1 MHQQNNAALG
11 WEEQKER
18 KKKRNRRKKRR
29 EHKTFK
35 KMDQT
40 EIKGEKRKIRNI
52 MYIRTGV
59 CSRSKKRGG
68 KNQHNL

>member
-1 MHQQNNAALG
+1 MCSMHQQNNAALG

-18 KKKRNRRKKRR
+18 KKEKNETEEKKGENIR
-29 EHKTFK
+29 HLK

-52 MYIRTGV
+52 M
-59 CSRSKKRGG
+59 
-68 KNQHNL
+68 